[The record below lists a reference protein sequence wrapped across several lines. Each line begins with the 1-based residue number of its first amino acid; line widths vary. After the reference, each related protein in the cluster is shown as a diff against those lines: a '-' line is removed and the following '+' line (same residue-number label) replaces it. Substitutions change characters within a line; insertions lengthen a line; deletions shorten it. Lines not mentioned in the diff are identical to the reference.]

1 MTVTRAQRKKLET
14 INQDNN
20 EPKKQETTKRKETS
34 KRQPTKKRTTQDTS
48 EEQQVIQKST
58 KQEEK
63 VKKNEEKEER
73 STEITQETFDL
84 DSGSD
89 SNLSSEEDDVEESED
104 EIEEEDESEDEN
116 LDELLSKAEAALAA
130 HQNDMSLEKKS
141 TSIQKLS
148 KMNTGLAQSLYF
160 KTAKGRSKLTE
171 EAVQLVDENEKI
183 KDAPVVLKAN
193 NTLEQKAS
201 RKERQ
206 QEREKTT
213 GKDWFDMPRPEITPE
228 LKRELQILKMRHVL
242 DRKRHYKKMGKKE
255 DPKYFQVGTIIEG
268 PTEFYSARLTK
279 KERKQTIIDELL
291 ANEEQKQ
298 YYKRKYSEVSTRT
311 NSGGKRDYKKL
322 KAQRKVRY

>member
-1 MTVTRAQRKKLET
+1 
-14 INQDNN
+14 
-20 EPKKQETTKRKETS
+20 
-34 KRQPTKKRTTQDTS
+34 
-48 EEQQVIQKST
+48 
-58 KQEEK
+58 
-63 VKKNEEKEER
+63 
-73 STEITQETFDL
+73 
-84 DSGSD
+84 
-89 SNLSSEEDDVEESED
+89 
-104 EIEEEDESEDEN
+104 
-116 LDELLSKAEAALAA
+116 
-130 HQNDMSLEKKS
+130 
-141 TSIQKLS
+141 
-148 KMNTGLAQSLYF
+148 MNTGLVQSLYF
-160 KTAKGRSKLTE
+160 KTTKGRSKLTE
-171 EAVQLVDENEKI
+171 EAVQLVDEDEKV
-183 KDAPVVLKAN
+183 KDAPLVLKAS